1 MDVLTIQNIRTTYS
15 TYLKANQAQ
24 PDRHNEVVIFLE
36 NKILFAEQLSSKNKL
51 HFVILGGNM
60 HSAINKLSQ
69 AEPSIKGSGLVY
81 LILFRT

>member
-1 MDVLTIQNIRTTYS
+1 MDVLTIQTIRTTCS

-36 NKILFAEQLSSKNKL
+36 NKILFEEQVSSKKKL

-60 HSAINKLSQ
+60 HSAINKVSQ
-69 AEPSIKGSGLVY
+69 AEPSIIGSGLVY
-81 LILFRT
+81 LILFQT